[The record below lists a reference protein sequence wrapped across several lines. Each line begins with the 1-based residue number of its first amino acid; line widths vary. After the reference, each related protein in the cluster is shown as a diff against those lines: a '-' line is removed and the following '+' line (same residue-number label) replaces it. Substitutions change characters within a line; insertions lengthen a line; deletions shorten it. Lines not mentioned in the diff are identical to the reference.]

1 MGNDI
6 SRREFLKISGAG
18 AIGVAAAAC
27 ASGRGGQQE
36 PVSGQP
42 QQQGTMEMRTNP
54 GNGDKVSL
62 LGYGCM
68 RWPMV
73 KDDSGRDVIDQQK
86 VNELI
91 DYAMKHGVNYYDTSP
106 AYST

>member
-1 MGNDI
+1 MKEKNNI
-6 SRREFLKISGAG
+6 SRRDFLKLTGTGA
-18 AIGVAAAAC
+18 VAAAAVAC
-27 ASGRGGQQE
+27 GGNKSKTASPDAPAGEGK
-36 PVSGQP
+36 
-42 QQQGTMEMRTNP
+42 MEMRTNR

-73 KDDSGRDVIDQQK
+73 KDENGKDIIDQEK

-91 DYAMKHGVNYYDTSP
+91 DYAMAHGVNYYDTSP
-106 AYST
+106 A